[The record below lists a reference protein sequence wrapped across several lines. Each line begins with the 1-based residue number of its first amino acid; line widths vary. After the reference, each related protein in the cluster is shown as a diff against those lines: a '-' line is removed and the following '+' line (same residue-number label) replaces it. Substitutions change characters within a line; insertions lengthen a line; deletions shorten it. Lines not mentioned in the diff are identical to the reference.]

1 MMLVPYLSLS
11 MAIVLEVVANFFLK
25 RSDGMS
31 RKLPGAAGLLCIFAS
46 FTSLSLALKGI
57 DMATAYA
64 TWGGSGILLTAF
76 IERVIFRQALST
88 KAWLGLILIAAGIV
102 LLEMV

>member
-1 MMLVPYLSLS
+1 
-11 MAIVLEVVANFFLK
+11 
-25 RSDGMS
+25 
-31 RKLPGAAGLLCIFAS
+31 
-46 FTSLSLALKGI
+46 
-57 DMATAYA
+57 MATAYA

-76 IERVIFRQALST
+76 IERVVFRQPLST

>member
-1 MMLVPYLSLS
+1 M
-11 MAIVLEVVANFFLK
+11 
-25 RSDGMS
+25 
-31 RKLPGAAGLLCIFAS
+31 
-46 FTSLSLALKGI
+46 ALKGI

-76 IERVIFRQALST
+76 IERVVFRQPLST